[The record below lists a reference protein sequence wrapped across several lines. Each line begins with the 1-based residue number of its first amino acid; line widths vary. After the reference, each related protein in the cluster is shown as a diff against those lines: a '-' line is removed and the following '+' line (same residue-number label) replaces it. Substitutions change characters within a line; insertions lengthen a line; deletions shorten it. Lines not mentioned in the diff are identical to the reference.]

1 MGRILIHSGAKGWTR
16 VRGAGGFRGENAM
29 MPLALVAAFAL
40 AAANEADGGEPAP
53 QVELTQPADPLPEVE
68 PAMQAPAGPGPE
80 LWEGEHRRVHFGLG
94 IRVHGGLMAS
104 AGYPLWMLQS
114 ELLVMLSIRL
124 RGHDELRIQ
133 ISYGTGYPDLLGG
146 ESNVSFHH
154 SFSRRVSLGVGVF
167 AYLSVWSMRLG
178 VEAARDR
185 AEGALGNLQQPADS
199 AVDARVAALRDRG
212 RPGGGIRVSVLSD
225 GVDQ

>member
-1 MGRILIHSGAKGWTR
+1 
-16 VRGAGGFRGENAM
+16 M

-178 VEAARDR
+178 VEAPLIIRIGTSR
-185 AEGALGNLQQPADS
+185 RHLL
-199 AVDARVAALRDRG
+199 VIALRAHSGTFSNLPILQWTLASQRFAI
-212 RPGGGIRVSVLSD
+212 GGDLAVGYAF
-225 GVDQ
+225 QF